1 MIKNLKHIY
10 LSFSRVLGTNSKSP
24 SLKSTKRK
32 EKNINKCS
40 YTIKKAPPPSIYLF
54 QEFRAP
60 IPNLQV

>member
-32 EKNINKCS
+32 EKNVNKCS
-40 YTIKKAPPPSIYLF
+40 WMFLDANSKSLSPKSTKEK
-54 QEFRAP
+54 EKER
-60 IPNLQV
+60 